1 MLTERQQRI
10 LVHIVELHVATAE
23 PVGSRHLKKHF
34 DLPFS
39 AATIRNDMSDLES
52 LGLLCQPHA
61 SAGRVPTDEG
71 YRCYV
76 NSLGKVD
83 VGGADFL
90 GKDKDS
96 LHQLEK
102 EYFTKCDELRS
113 VLSNSVKILSEVSRL
128 TGIAVSSGGDENS
141 IKKVQLV
148 GVSHSRVLLV
158 VISTSGLVTNYTLP
172 TALELPQN
180 LLNRLSDIINNN
192 CSQNSVKE
200 LISDEL
206 GVLREIEKN
215 YRRAVGSLFTNIND
229 KIIEAAT
236 EDRLYLDG
244 MSLILDQ
251 PEFNNVESARFF
263 LDKLGKESGLSKLVQ
278 VADCDEPKVIIN
290 LGDKIEGLKD
300 FSLISSR
307 YEGPKGHGSIG
318 ILGPRRMNYARVM
331 ALVSWVSRRITT
343 ILSDEY

>member
-10 LVHIVELHVATAE
+10 LVYIVELHVATAE

-34 DLPFS
+34 NLPFS
-39 AATIRNDMSDLES
+39 AATIRNDMSDLEG

-76 NSLGKVD
+76 ASLGKLD
-83 VGGADFL
+83 SGETDIL
-90 GKDKDS
+90 GEDRGCLQS
-96 LHQLEK
+96 LEK
-102 EYFTKCDELRS
+102 EYLNKCDEVRS
-113 VLSNSVKILSEVSRL
+113 VLSNSVKILSEISRL

-141 IKKVQLV
+141 VKKVQLV

-158 VISTSGLVTNYTLP
+158 LISTSGVVTNYNLP
-172 TALELPQN
+172 TALELPQT
-180 LLNRLSDIINNN
+180 LLNRLSDLINSN
-192 CSQNSVKE
+192 CSQSSINE
-200 LISDEL
+200 LISDEI
-206 GVLREIEKN
+206 GVLREIEQN
-215 YRRAVGSLFTNIND
+215 YRKAVGSLFTGISD
-229 KIIEAAT
+229 RIVEAVT

-251 PEFNNVESARFF
+251 PEFNNVESARFV
-263 LDKLGKESGLSKLVQ
+263 LDRLGKEAGLSKLLH

-290 LGDKIEGLKD
+290 LGDKIDGLKD

-307 YEGPKGHGSIG
+307 YEGAKGHGSIG

-331 ALVSWVSRRITT
+331 ALVGWVSRRIST
-343 ILSDEY
+343 ILSDE